1 MDILGEDP
9 TLKLHD
15 GDHRVLSRH
24 ENAPPQYIGPHAVIE
39 NASITEGCEILGT
52 VRNSVL
58 GENVRV
64 MEGAVV
70 EDAVLMGDCIV
81 HEGARVSY
89 AIVDRE
95 VKICRGA
102 VVGKP
107 MNEAKGIAVIG
118 EGALIEENGTVADG
132 DIVSDKGGAQ

>member
-1 MDILGEDP
+1 M
-9 TLKLHD
+9 
-15 GDHRVLSRH
+15 
-24 ENAPPQYIGPHAVIE
+24 IE

-70 EDAVLMGDCIV
+70 EDAVIMGDCII
-81 HEGARVSY
+81 HADARVSY
-89 AIVDRE
+89 AIIDRE

-107 MNEAKGIAVIG
+107 RNEAKGIAVIG
-118 EGALIEENGTVADG
+118 EGVVIKENGTVADG
-132 DIVSDKGGAQ
+132 EIVSDKGGV